1 MALISTVML
10 TVLTFL
16 MKYQVQHDPA
26 MGLAARQAI
35 GHLTFI
41 PWTSDRTFHQLI
53 QTQNLAPGDLSG
65 LLQHYQQSRMLSARY
80 GLLAMA
86 IVTSLLLIRLRHLPK
101 SS

>member
-26 MGLAARQAI
+26 MGTAARQAI

-41 PWTSDRTFHQLI
+41 PRTSDRTFHQLI
-53 QTQNLAPGDLSG
+53 QTQNPRPAISG

>member
-1 MALISTVML
+1 
-10 TVLTFL
+10 
-16 MKYQVQHDPA
+16 

-41 PWTSDRTFHQLI
+41 PGRAI
-53 QTQNLAPGDLSG
+53 GLSIS
-65 LLQHYQQSRMLSARY
+65 LSRHKTGARRSQPSSALSAEPDAERALR
-80 GLLAMA
+80 LLAMA